1 MGTCNVCQEVLT
13 LKRGKLFCMS
23 CDEEET
29 LAQIILNLEYLGL
42 AEIVLDENEYTG
54 NKFDGLLR

>member
-42 AEIVLDENEYTG
+42 AEIVIDENEYAEY
-54 NKFDGLLR
+54 